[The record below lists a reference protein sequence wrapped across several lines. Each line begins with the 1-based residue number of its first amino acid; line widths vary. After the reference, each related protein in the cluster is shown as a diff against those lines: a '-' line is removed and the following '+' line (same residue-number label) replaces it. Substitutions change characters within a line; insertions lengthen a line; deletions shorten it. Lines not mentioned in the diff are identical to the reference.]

1 MVPLILACACLAA
14 IALLGF
20 TTGQN
25 VLRNYHLR
33 QEEQQ
38 LRTELLE
45 LDRDNEQLQG
55 IRDYLE
61 SDEYIEDV
69 ARRTLGLVK
78 PGETLVVVS
87 GEAPASSAAP
97 TPAPDAPWWKS
108 LFGIAE
114 PTPTPPPLLAP

>member
-1 MVPLILACACLAA
+1 MVPLILAGLCVAA
-14 IALLGF
+14 VALLAF

-25 VLRNYHLR
+25 MLRNYHLR

-45 LDRDNEQLQG
+45 LDRDHQQLEG
-55 IRDYLE
+55 IRSYLE
-61 SDEYIEDV
+61 SDEYVEDV

-87 GEAPASSAAP
+87 GDAPGPVAAP
-97 TPAPDAPWWKS
+97 TPQPDAPWWKS
-108 LFGIAE
+108 LFGITD
-114 PTPTPPPLLAP
+114 PTPIPPPLAP

>member
-1 MVPLILACACLAA
+1 MRLQLPMVPLILACACLAA

-25 VLRNYHLR
+25 ILRNYHLR

-97 TPAPDAPWWKS
+97 GTCA
-108 LFGIAE
+108 
-114 PTPTPPPLLAP
+114 